1 MTWWKRPTPDVKIDE
16 LIKPLVIKFTGCDEA
31 LRERTAQ
38 RRLAAERIRQR
49 AQRVESGSP
58 VREVLTLVRKQW

>member
-1 MTWWKRPTPDVKIDE
+1 MTWWRRPTPDVKIDA
-16 LIKPLVIKFTGCDEA
+16 LIKAPRVLYVGCDEA

-58 VREVLTLVRKQW
+58 VSEILRMVK

>member
-1 MTWWKRPTPDVKIDE
+1 MTWWKRPEDKIDD
-16 LIKPLVIKFTGCDEA
+16 LIKPPRILFTGCDEA

-58 VREVLTLVRKQW
+58 VSEILRMVK